1 MMPLISKRLH
11 RRLFRHHLPLFA
23 LSAAGIAALYFTR
36 PYTDVLSRASF
47 ATAYPA
53 LVLLALTLLVG
64 PWNLLM
70 KRPNPVSSD
79 LRRDLGIW
87 AAILS
92 ILHVAIGQNVHLRG
106 KPWLYYVYA
115 PREHYTFPVRHDLF
129 GAANYTGAISVLIL
143 IALLA
148 TSNDLSLR
156 AFGTARWKQ
165 LQRWNYAVFG
175 FAAIHS
181 IAYLAIEKQK
191 LQWVTTVMLCIAIA
205 LSLQIAGFARRRSQA
220 FKRS

>member
-1 MMPLISKRLH
+1 
-11 RRLFRHHLPLFA
+11 
-23 LSAAGIAALYFTR
+23 
-36 PYTDVLSRASF
+36 
-47 ATAYPA
+47 
-53 LVLLALTLLVG
+53 
-64 PWNLLM
+64 
-70 KRPNPVSSD
+70 
-79 LRRDLGIW
+79 
-87 AAILS
+87 
-92 ILHVAIGQNVHLRG
+92 
-106 KPWLYYVYA
+106 
-115 PREHYTFPVRHDLF
+115 VRHDLF